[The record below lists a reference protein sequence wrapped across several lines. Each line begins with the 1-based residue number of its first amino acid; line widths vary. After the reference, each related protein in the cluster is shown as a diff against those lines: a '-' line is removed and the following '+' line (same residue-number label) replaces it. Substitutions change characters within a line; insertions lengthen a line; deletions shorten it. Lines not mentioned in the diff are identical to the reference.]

1 MSLKDKSAIIT
12 GGGTGIGKATALL
25 FAREGAR
32 VLITGRRE
40 EKLKEVREIIQ
51 NDGYEIWHS
60 PADISKENECKSL
73 ADLAIKLFGRVDI
86 LFNNAGVIFP
96 GVTHE
101 TSTEKWNETFDVNV
115 KGAYM
120 MSKYVIPV
128 MIDQG
133 GGSIVNNAS
142 TFGLKGFPGISAYVA
157 SKGAVV
163 QLTRSM
169 ALEYAKSGIRV
180 NCICPGAVVT
190 PMITEGFLERHDN
203 SKEAEELMISLHP
216 IGRMGQPEEIA
227 NAVKFLC
234 DDNIGFMT
242 GNMLSVDGGW
252 IAK

>member
-1 MSLKDKSAIIT
+1 MSLKDKTAIIT
-12 GGGTGIGKATALL
+12 GGGTGIGEATALL

-51 NDGYEIWHS
+51 NDGYEIWYS
-60 PADISKENECKSL
+60 QADISKENECKSL
-73 ADLAIKLFGRVDI
+73 VDLAIKLFGRVDI

-101 TSTEKWNETFDVNV
+101 TSTEMWDKTFDVNV

-133 GGSIVNNAS
+133 EGVIVNNAS
-142 TFGLKGFPGISAYVA
+142 TVGLKGFPGISAYVA

-190 PMITEGFLERHDN
+190 PMITEGFLERQEN
-203 SKEAEELMISLHP
+203 RKEAEELMISFHP
-216 IGRMGQPEEIA
+216 IGRMGKPEEIA
-227 NAVKFLC
+227 HAVKFLC